1 MNIFQI
7 LVLTVISIKNIFP
20 LKILKIYIYIYIAT
34 WFSGKHTHTQT
45 YRPKYIHRN
54 LIVEYLKKEKEKKML
69 NLN

>member
-20 LKILKIYIYIYIAT
+20 LKILNIYIYIAT

-54 LIVEYLKKEKEKKML
+54 LIVEYLKKEKEKNVKP
-69 NLN
+69 